1 MPRKA
6 SNDLYSCFL
15 FHFMSQKMYYHVC
28 IIMMASNIHYSY
40 LIYERTYYNLRRILI
55 IEILYEILKIL
66 RFLKP
71 WMYTKFHNILR
82 YYFIPLING
91 LKPYSNVFTPNHIN
105 LTKDI
110 LRRCIN
116 QKTLKCRIV
125 THWRWCDNIFFA
137 DYCNL

>member
-1 MPRKA
+1 MTRKA

-15 FHFMSQKMYYHVC
+15 FNFMSQKIYYHVC

-91 LKPYSNVFTPNHIN
+91 LKPSSNIFTPNHIN

-125 THWRWCDNIFFA
+125 TH
-137 DYCNL
+137 